1 MQIEFLNNEQLAY
14 RRVRRARVR
23 RYCRPVQAGLGSP
36 EHARVTTAAGR
47 MLPVGA
53 RNAYFQGF
61 RLRIGG
67 RREARRG
74 DDGRNQGGLKPQ
86 SSARQWHSRRMSSAG
101 WPAGAGFSAH
111 DRAAALRR
119 RGKCLPVSGASR
131 DRTGMARRCAAWRAQ
146 GRSVG
151 LSARSACADRSAGR
165 RVARPGGQ
173 SVQNPAAALRRPVF
187 RRAAKRCRDN
197 DDRPPERRFPPG
209 AGCGQWR
216 GAGKAGGV
224 AMPRHRDQTG
234 DDARKRPAVFPD
246 RPFPIHARFAVRPA
260 TMREGSG
267 AWIKQRPLVAV
278 MAAAPSSLD
287 TVEQIA

>member
-1 MQIEFLNNEQLAY
+1 M
-14 RRVRRARVR
+14 
-23 RYCRPVQAGLGSP
+23 
-36 EHARVTTAAGR
+36 
-47 MLPVGA
+47 
-53 RNAYFQGF
+53 
-61 RLRIGG
+61 
-67 RREARRG
+67 
-74 DDGRNQGGLKPQ
+74 
-86 SSARQWHSRRMSSAG
+86 
-101 WPAGAGFSAH
+101 
-111 DRAAALRR
+111 RR

-173 SVQNPAAALRRPVF
+173 SVQNPAGPRGGPSSVAQRSVAATMTIGRLSADF
-187 RRAAKRCRDN
+187 RRAQDADN
-197 DDRPPERRFPPG
+197 GAAQGRRE
-209 AGCGQWR
+209 
-216 GAGKAGGV
+216 GV

-234 DDARKRPAVFPD
+234 DDARKRPAVLFD